1 MRLNRQAAKRWIS
14 FQTTLI
20 LFGLGLLCWFV
31 PSAWGANLDFTR
43 IKSQL
48 VSIESH
54 PLARQASQ
62 IYQKLLPA
70 WDSHRSPPELYVA
83 DVNEEILALSLQ
95 DGGIL
100 LSTAAIKL
108 CLNAGPN
115 GNSFLA
121 FVLAHELAHQ
131 KSNDLL
137 HLQLMAFAGSQ
148 LSPGLDQMIPNQNLD
163 HADKIEELEFKADS
177 DGIVMMMLTGY
188 DPMAILSDERFFR
201 LWVNRKWS
209 NLCDKNS
216 YSSADICQQI
226 KTRVLKTRS
235 RIDEILSQTV
245 LFTLGIQA
253 FVLGDYPQARN
264 LFNQF
269 AHYFP
274 SSAVHKNIGLSYLRD
289 IAHHLVKSDQSILS
303 VYQFPMILESDLK
316 NLSLIPQQAAIRR
329 SQPLNPNMVKILA
342 ENAVNAFNKAFDISS
357 NDKEIPL
364 YLSIAYLFA
373 DNLPMAQ
380 GVLLGQYVPKYGH
393 DAYSD
398 TVLAA
403 LAMKERKWEE
413 ARKILTA
420 RWQQLNHANKT
431 GFMNERHLLIII
443 QENLSLLY
451 LQLKQKSVA
460 TDMWKQTVDK
470 ARKNSDGFLF
480 QYALRKTTGTNQTET
495 YESFASPGLK
505 VGQYIR
511 DVKKNLYKLKHTPSF
526 SLSKFELYYFDDAL
540 SMLIDDN
547 KRIFGIWQE
556 GKINQE
562 LTQLLKG
569 TSEDR
574 LLKTFGLPQRFLSTH
589 QGYYFAY
596 DQQRLAFY
604 LEKGVIT
611 GWFQYPSF
619 TSLRNI

>member
-1 MRLNRQAAKRWIS
+1 MTLSRQAAKRWIL
-14 FQTTLI
+14 FQPMLK
-20 LFGLGLLCWFV
+20 LFGLGVLCWFV

-54 PLARQASQ
+54 PLARQAFQ
-62 IYQKLLPA
+62 IYQSLLPA
-70 WDSHRSPPELYVA
+70 WDSHRTPPELYVA

-95 DGGIL
+95 DGSIL

-108 CLNAGPN
+108 CLNSGLN
-115 GNSFLA
+115 GRSFLA

-137 HLQLMAFAGSQ
+137 HLQLRAFAGSQ
-148 LSPGLDQMIPNQNLD
+148 VPPGLDKIVPDQNINN
-163 HADKIEELEFKADS
+163 ADKIEELEFKADS

-201 LWVNRKWS
+201 LWVNHKWS

-216 YSSADICQQI
+216 YSSADICQKI
-226 KTRVLKTRS
+226 KARVLKTRL
-235 RIDEILSQTV
+235 RIDEIISQTV
-245 LFTLGIQA
+245 FFKLGIQA

-289 IAHHLVKSDQSILS
+289 IASHLVKSDKSILS
-303 VYQFPMILESDLK
+303 AYQFPMILESDLK
-316 NLSLIPQQAAIRR
+316 NLSLIPQQAAIQR
-329 SQPLNPNMVKILA
+329 SQPLNPNAVKILA
-342 ENAVNAFNKAFDISS
+342 ENAVNAFNKAFTISS

-403 LAMKERKWEE
+403 LAIKERKWEE

-420 RWQQLNHANKT
+420 RWQQLNHSNKT
-431 GFMNERHLLIII
+431 GFLNERHMLIIT

-451 LQLKQKSVA
+451 LQLKQKSMA
-460 TDMWKQTVDK
+460 TDMWRQTVDK

-480 QYALRKTTGTNQTET
+480 QYALRKTTGNDQTEP
-495 YESFASPGLK
+495 YESFASPTLK
-505 VGQYIR
+505 VGQHIPN
-511 DVKKNLYKLKHTPSF
+511 VKKNLYKLKYKPSF
-526 SLSKFELYYFDDAL
+526 SLSRFEFYYFDDAL
-540 SMLIDDN
+540 NILIDN
-547 KRIFGIWQE
+547 NNRIFSIWQE
-556 GKINQE
+556 GKISQE
-562 LTQLLKG
+562 LTHLLQG
-569 TSEDR
+569 STEER

-619 TSLRNI
+619 ASLRNI